1 MCKKV
6 RRESLSCQHIPTVAF
21 ICNDASYRTRIPFG
35 ISQLGF
41 TPILGQK
48 LCNLGKGKAIQIQVI
63 NDSNR
68 LCLTFI
74 YHKISILVLIIS
86 QQCRRQKQTSAEP
99 PVNRPVHNNRLG
111 MRFLFSHRCQNGQNH
126 TAIAVQ
132 CINIVGLKFHTHGR
146 VKIFQRFNDRKAV
159 HNVSGK
165 TGDGLCKNQVYLSCL
180 TVFNQLLH
188 SFAMLQRSSADAL
201 IIVNSN
207 ELPSRLC
214 LYVLSI
220 VIFLKFIRGCLL
232 VIVSGN
238 TDISRN
244 TPNRGTFSKP
254 LHCLCRDDLQF
265 RSIHALIPVSDF
277 LLAVYRL
284 CSTVSH
290 VLPLILPALCSKTI
304 GASSDNFGCRVL
316 FSYFLLSCD

>member
-21 ICNDASYRTRIPFG
+21 ICNDASYRARIPFG

-48 LCNLGKGKAIQIQVI
+48 LCNLGKRKAIQIQVI
-63 NDSNR
+63 NDPNR

-74 YHKISILVLIIS
+74 YHKIAILVLIIS
-86 QQCRRQKQTSAEP
+86 QQC
-99 PVNRPVHNNRLG
+99 
-111 MRFLFSHRCQNGQNH
+111 
-126 TAIAVQ
+126 Q

-220 VIFLKFIRGCLL
+220 VIFLKLIGRSLL
-232 VIVSGN
+232 IIVSGN
-238 TDISRN
+238 TDISCN
-244 TPNRGTFSKP
+244 TPNRGAFSKP

-265 RSIHALIPVSDF
+265 RSIHSLISVSDF
-277 LLAVYRL
+277 LLAVYRFY
-284 CSTVSH
+284 STASH
-290 VLPLILPALCSKTI
+290 VLPLILPALCSNTTD
-304 GASSDNFGCRVL
+304 ASSDNFGYRVL